1 MKITRTK
8 KSIIFDLSGVNG
20 LGMLQ
25 QGAYSGK
32 LYFRRSEVESLLSSY
47 GWSIEL
53 DDTDPHA
60 QSIIYDILH
69 NCEHIHPYRRV
80 GHIIT

>member
-8 KSIIFDLSGVNG
+8 KSVIFEMDGVNG

-25 QGAYSGK
+25 QGEYSGK
-32 LYFRRSEVESLLSSY
+32 LYFRRSEVDSLLSSY
-47 GWSIEL
+47 GWSIGDETTAH
-53 DDTDPHA
+53 DRP
-60 QSIIYDILH
+60 IIYGILH
-69 NCEHIHPYRRV
+69 NCEYIHPYRRV

>member
-1 MKITRTK
+1 MTITTTK
-8 KSIIFDLSGVNG
+8 KSVIFDLSGVNG

-32 LYFRRSEVESLLSSY
+32 LYFRRSEVKSLLSSY
-47 GWSIEL
+47 GWSIE

-60 QSIIYDILH
+60 RSIIYDILH
-69 NCEHIHPYRRV
+69 NCEYIHPYRKT
-80 GHIIT
+80 GHIVT